1 MRKATKIRAAFD
13 ALYMNSDSFLW
24 GLAWFI
30 LTALLVTS

>member
-1 MRKATKIRAAFD
+1 MRKATGIEVDSD
-13 ALYMNSDSFLW
+13 ALCMNSDSFLW